1 MFSEKNFSQGKGSV
15 PLKPMYAMADP
26 ALDLTLEKSDPKGLY
41 RLEATVKDNI
51 SNESISNFYEFTLI
65 EK

>member
-1 MFSEKNFSQGKGSV
+1 
-15 PLKPMYAMADP
+15 MYVMADP

-51 SNESISNFYEFTLI
+51 SNESINNFYEFTLI